1 MTGDARPGP
10 EPAVIVMAEAAR
22 PGQVRRA
29 LEPLLGAS
37 GCAALQSALILAAV
51 TWAQDVAPGAVY
63 VAYDPADAESQ
74 VSALLPAPTT
84 LFPQTGAGIGGR
96 VAEATARV
104 LAGESRPLL
113 VVWPD
118 LPRLRPA
125 HAAAALGDLAAGCDL
140 TLGPVIDGGFY
151 LVGIDRP
158 QPNLF
163 ALADEAWRTSDVMGM
178 ALAAGQETGLEVG
191 ILRAERALQ
200 RPADL
205 RAALAD
211 PTLPLELREILGSR
225 AV

>member
-1 MTGDARPGP
+1 MTGDARPGLR
-10 EPAVIVMAEAAR
+10 PAVVVMAEAAR

-29 LEPLLGAS
+29 LEPLVGPA

-51 TWAQDVAPGAVY
+51 TWAHDVAAGAVS
-63 VAYDPADAESQ
+63 VACDPADAESEMR
-74 VSALLPAPTT
+74 ALLPAGTT
-84 LFPQTGAGIGGR
+84 VFPQTGEGIGPR

-104 LAGESRPLL
+104 LAGETRPVL

-125 HAAAALGDLAAGCDL
+125 HAAAALGDLEAGCDL

-151 LVGIDRP
+151 LVGIDRQ
-158 QPNLF
+158 QPKLF
-163 ALADEAWRTSDVMGM
+163 ALPDEAWRTSDVMGM

-205 RAALAD
+205 RAALVD
-211 PTLPLELREILGSR
+211 PTLAPELRGILGSR
-225 AV
+225 AA